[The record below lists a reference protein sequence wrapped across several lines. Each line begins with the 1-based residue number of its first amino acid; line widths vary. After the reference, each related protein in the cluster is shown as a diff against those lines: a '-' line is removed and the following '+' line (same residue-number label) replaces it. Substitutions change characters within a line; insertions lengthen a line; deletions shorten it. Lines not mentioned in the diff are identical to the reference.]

1 MPPVKHARLSVSRWG
16 GKTDDYLALHEFI
29 DATKALCSDNR
40 HRILHTHWALDNIIL
55 PIFGRTTV
63 NSEGRQ
69 IATKELVERDH
80 FLPDFQNKF
89 IPTLSDF
96 ANAMGEPVD
105 AGMRKRIEQFH
116 SRFALHTDVGRLLL
130 SPLAVTGRLNSL
142 LFTHNSWFINEIL
155 PQIHPQAAVIEDF
168 SITPADIF
176 SSMELQPWMNNGLC
190 LPSSVRGSIQ
200 EI

>member
-1 MPPVKHARLSVSRWG
+1 MTPLKHARLSVSRWG
-16 GKTDDYLALHEFI
+16 GNTDDYLALHEFI

-40 HRILHTHWALDNIIL
+40 HRILHTHWALDNVIL

-63 NSEGRQ
+63 NSEGRK
-69 IATKELVERDH
+69 IPTKELVERDH

-96 ANAMGEPVD
+96 VD
-105 AGMRKRIEQFH
+105 AMEEPADADLRKRIEDFHIQF
-116 SRFALHTDVGRLLL
+116 AKNADVGRLLL
-130 SPLAVTGRLNSL
+130 SPLAVTGRVKSL
-142 LFTHNSWFINEIL
+142 LFTHNSWFINDIL

-168 SITPADIF
+168 SITPAEVF

-190 LPSSVRGSIQ
+190 SPNSVSTTIH
-200 EI
+200 EF